1 MSLQRPNILLVTT
14 DQQRTD
20 TLGCYGFSWA
30 GTPNLDGLAAGG
42 VCCERAYTT
51 NPVCTPARVSLFT
64 GLQVSRHGA
73 WNVGLNAP
81 EDTRTVARRLAEQG
95 YRTHN
100 IGKMHFQAYGSRVDQ
115 SLEAMTRS
123 TENHPDFFGPYYG
136 FQTVELALGHA
147 TYGLRGHYGAWVRSQ
162 VTEGTFKSYEQAT
175 RLSSFYF
182 GGEGYDWDLP
192 LKFHN
197 SVWTADRAID
207 FLRQHDR
214 AQPFFLTLGFQDPHH
229 PHCVPREF
237 ADRVKPEDV
246 PLPDFDEGE
255 LDDKPPHFAIARR
268 GELETSVFRGEYP
281 IAGQG
286 GGADYRQTT
295 EQEVRQGRAYYY
307 NMVRLID
314 RQMGRVLRYLDEAG
328 LTENT
333 LVIFTSDHGELLGD
347 HGLWMKG
354 PFHYEQI
361 VRVPL
366 LLRWPRGFSTGQRTQ
381 AILSHLDLVP
391 TMLAAAELPPGP
403 SLDGKNAL
411 PLFRGDAASIRD
423 GAMIECID
431 DPHKLRLKTYVTPE
445 RKLTWYHGQT
455 FGEFYDLVKD
465 PREKIN
471 LWDNPA
477 YAAEKSLLLGHILEK
492 LEPLENRAPRDCYA

>member
-1 MSLQRPNILLVTT
+1 MSLPRPNILLITT

-20 TLGCYGFSWA
+20 ALGCYGSAWA
-30 GTPNLDGLAAGG
+30 GTPHLDALAAGG

-81 EDTRTVARRLAEQG
+81 EETRTVAHRLAEQG
-95 YRTHN
+95 YCTHN
-100 IGKMHFQAYGSRVDQ
+100 IGKMHFQAYGSRDDQ
-115 SLEAMTRS
+115 SIEAISRWTGG
-123 TENHPDFFGPYYG
+123 HPDFCGPYYG
-136 FQTVELALGHA
+136 FQTIELALGHT

-162 VTEGTFKSYEQAT
+162 VSEEIFRSYERAT
-175 RLSSFYF
+175 PLTDSF

-192 LKFHN
+192 LRLHN
-197 SVWTADRAID
+197 SVWTADRAIH
-207 FLRQHDR
+207 FLRQHNR
-214 AQPFFLTLGFQDPHH
+214 SQPFFLTLGFQDPHH
-229 PHCVPREF
+229 PHCLPREF
-237 ADRVKPEDV
+237 ANRVKMEDV
-246 PLPDFDEGE
+246 PLPDYDEGE

-268 GELETSVFRGEYP
+268 GELDTSVFRGEYHV
-281 IAGQG
+281 AGQNRG
-286 GGADYRQTT
+286 FDYRRTSAI
-295 EQEVRQGRAYYY
+295 EARLGRAYYY

-314 RQMGRVLRYLDEAG
+314 QQMGRILHYLDEAG

-366 LLRWPRGFSTGQRTQ
+366 LLRWPRGFSGQQRTP

-391 TMLAAAELPPGP
+391 TILAAAELPPESG
-403 SLDGKNAL
+403 LDGKNAL
-411 PLFRGDAASIRD
+411 PLFQGSLPSIRD

-431 DPHKLRLKTYVTPE
+431 DPHKLRLKTYVTSD
-445 RKLTWYHGQT
+445 RKLTWYNGQT
-455 FGEFYDLVKD
+455 FGELYDLTED
-465 PREKIN
+465 PKEKVN
-471 LWDNPA
+471 LWDHLD
-477 YAAEKSLLLGHILEK
+477 YATEKAHLLAHILEK
-492 LEPLENRAPRDCYA
+492 LEPLENRAPRDCEA